1 MKEKLTDRLP
11 VIYQEMVE
19 LGLIKDNP
27 EVSNVYRLSRR
38 LTDLFYPKPIEEID
52 MFDIIS
58 AVEKFNIN
66 DIEAV
71 AEYSA
76 VIATVIDIMKE
87 RRSER

>member
-1 MKEKLTDRLP
+1 MKEKLTDRLH

-27 EVSNVYRLSRR
+27 EVPNAYSLSRK
-38 LTDLFYPKPIEEID
+38 LTNLFYPKPIEEID
-52 MFDIIS
+52 MLDIII

-76 VIATVIDIMKE
+76 VIATVIDIVKE